1 MKIKKSL
8 KFCFSIA
15 ILFCALVYIGE
26 YEAPMEIKSVELASD
41 FPECPRFGKLQNC
54 FGAYN
59 HFNGNNISANGRT
72 MNGMGKAQKS
82 QFVGRHMLE
91 NTRTV
96 K

>member
-1 MKIKKSL
+1 
-8 KFCFSIA
+8 
-15 ILFCALVYIGE
+15 
-26 YEAPMEIKSVELASD
+26 MEIKSVELASD
-41 FPECPRFGKLQNC
+41 LPECPRFGKLQNC

-96 K
+96 KETVMVPILGVQTLRGQEENTSVNTGAVK